1 MFKVNNEDIR
11 TTSIT
16 PEPAKSYET
25 LPEVRQI
32 QVFETHFHTV
42 HPNPV
47 QREKIKLN
55 FHFDTTP

>member
-1 MFKVNNEDIR
+1 MFKVNNKDTR

-25 LPEVRQI
+25 
-32 QVFETHFHTV
+32 

-55 FHFDTTP
+55 FHFETPP